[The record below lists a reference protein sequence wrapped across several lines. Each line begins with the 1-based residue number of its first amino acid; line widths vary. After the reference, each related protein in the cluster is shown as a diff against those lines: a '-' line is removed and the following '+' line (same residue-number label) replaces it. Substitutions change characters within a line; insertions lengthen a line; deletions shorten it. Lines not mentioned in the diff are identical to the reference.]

1 MPRNIRQVKNV
12 QAQLRRNSKLTHD
25 SLYQLENYVLS
36 IKTTPDL
43 EVVVGNSEI
52 FDEVNRILQL
62 KDTEIGFIMTLP

>member
-25 SLYQLENYVLS
+25 SLYQLENYILS